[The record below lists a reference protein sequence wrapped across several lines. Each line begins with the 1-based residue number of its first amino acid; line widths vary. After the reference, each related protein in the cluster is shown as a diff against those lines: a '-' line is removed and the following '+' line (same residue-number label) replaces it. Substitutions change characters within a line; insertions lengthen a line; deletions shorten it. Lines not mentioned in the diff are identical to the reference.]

1 MNLEKITL
9 ESGAHESREDGMCLL
24 EAAAWWAGERHSDY
38 PACVSPVLAAYGRML
53 NDCLPADR
61 RQQLRPFIPLLPG
74 TAGDG
79 RDQAR
84 GLMAADWL
92 VRVYVPAWL
101 DAAGLDA
108 AGLRGLPPVG
118 SWDELAGI
126 QPLLDDARRRS
137 SAAWA
142 AWDAARD
149 AARDAVWAA
158 VWAAA
163 RAAARDAARDAA
175 WAASRA
181 KLSPVVSQL
190 QDSAI
195 ALFDSMITAAPQTQI
210 TRGT

>member
-9 ESGAHESREDGMCLL
+9 ESGAHESREEGVCLL
-24 EAAAWWAGERHSDY
+24 EAVAWMAGEPHSDH
-38 PACVSPVLAAYGRML
+38 PACVSPVLAAYGRAL

-61 RQQLRPFIPLLPG
+61 RQQLRRFIPLLQG

-92 VRVYVPAWL
+92 VRVFMPAWL

-108 AGLRGLPPVG
+108 AGLRGMPAIS

-142 AWDAARD
+142 AW
-149 AARDAVWAA
+149 
-158 VWAAA
+158 
-163 RAAARDAARDAA
+163 DAARDAA